1 MSGTRTIRV
10 TSRKMNIIFLI
21 KNLSMSWV
29 IFYLKVGWYLP
40 YMFPSN
46 YEQVQAIVIAIV
58 RICPRQ

>member
-1 MSGTRTIRV
+1 MPGTRTIRV

-29 IFYLKVGWYLP
+29 IFHLKVGWYLL

-46 YEQVQAIVIAIV
+46 YKQVQAIVILLQNL
-58 RICPRQ
+58 P

>member
-1 MSGTRTIRV
+1 MPGTRTIRV

-29 IFYLKVGWYLP
+29 IFHVKVGWYLP

-46 YEQVQAIVIAIV
+46 YKQVQAIVILLQNL
-58 RICPRQ
+58 P